1 MGINILNL
9 YGIELAQEFFPSLA
23 PSFGLLINLVKTIS
37 ATLSVLILNRIGR
50 KSLLLRGVSVIAF
63 SLLILYCGYEFHD
76 QNPSIF
82 GVFIIA
88 GFFLYIFSF
97 ALSSGPLAW
106 IYPAEIVSPS
116 FIPFTTMAR

>member
-1 MGINILNL
+1 VGINILNL
-9 YGIELAQEFFPSLA
+9 YGRELAQEFFPSLA
-23 PSFGLLINLVKTIS
+23 PSFGFLINLVKTVAAALS
-37 ATLSVLILNRIGR
+37 ALILTRTGR
-50 KSLLLRGVSVIAF
+50 KPLLLRGVSALAF
-63 SLLILYCGYEFHD
+63 SLLMLYFGYEFHEK
-76 QNPSIF
+76 NPSLF
-82 GVFIIA
+82 GVFIIG